1 MEFLGIPSE
10 NLLNRVIL
18 IQRIT
23 TANNNWIKVTRI
35 RSSWRTYLRLYQK
48 QCVLVCYHLFNK
60 TRIVAIEVM
69 VAQWYDLW
77 PVKQRLVG

>member
-23 TANNNWIKVTRI
+23 RANNNWIKVTGI
-35 RSSWRTYLRLYQK
+35 QKFVANAFALVPKAMCARL
-48 QCVLVCYHLFNK
+48 LSP
-60 TRIVAIEVM
+60 I
-69 VAQWYDLW
+69 
-77 PVKQRLVG
+77 